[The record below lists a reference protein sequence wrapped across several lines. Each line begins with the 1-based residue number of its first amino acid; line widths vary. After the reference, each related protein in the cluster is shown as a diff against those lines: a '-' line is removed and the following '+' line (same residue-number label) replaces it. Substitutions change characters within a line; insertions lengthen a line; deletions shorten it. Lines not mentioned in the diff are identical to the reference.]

1 MIRNDQIPPPQPAAP
16 ARKKINVAVLLV
28 VAAAFI
34 TVPLLVFLAFMLW
47 MDQSAFGTV
56 DDVKTSELEGVRVQ
70 LLNLPRGRQN
80 RPDTIKEDGPPADNT
95 PTQFDADIGPV
106 DLTRPDFDLILA
118 PLRNATPLE
127 PKDWPA
133 SPLLGEIRVRYK
145 DGRRGTIYLYWAY
158 DRPGDDTS
166 PARVYMK
173 VGGNRYRAC
182 SLKDLRTVAE
192 AAASRGT
199 KAGR

>member
-1 MIRNDQIPPPQPAAP
+1 V
-16 ARKKINVAVLLV
+16 NVAVLLI
-28 VAAAFI
+28 VAAIFI
-34 TVPLLVFLAFMLW
+34 SVPLLVFAAFMLW
-47 MDQSAFGTV
+47 MEQSAFAAV
-56 DDVKTSELEGVRVQ
+56 DEVKASELEGVRVQ
-70 LLNLPRGRQN
+70 LLNLPRGPQN
-80 RPDTIKEDGPPADNT
+80 RPDVVAGQDTSGLENT
-95 PTQFDADIGPV
+95 AVQFDQDIGPV

-118 PLRNATPLE
+118 PLLNATQIDPNA
-127 PKDWPA
+127 WPA
-133 SPLLGEIRVRYK
+133 VPLLGEIRVRYK

-173 VGGNRYRAC
+173 VGSNRFRAC